1 MINESTF
8 DFPNIII
15 NKLELNYKYE
25 TNFNDKKEILLNIKV
40 ENDTKKCK
48 KIIFLIETGD
58 EINFIISGK
67 IKQSK
72 TIKSKETIKF
82 IYKLIPL
89 QRGELKL
96 PSLKI
101 WEIDINNIQEKICSN
116 YYFPQKIT
124 VI

>member
-1 MINESTF
+1 MK
-8 DFPNIII
+8 III
-15 NKLELNYKYE
+15 KIVKHYIYYQV
-25 TNFNDKKEILLNIKV
+25 FCLLNNTNKF
-40 ENDTKKCK
+40 K
-48 KIIFLIETGD
+48 KIIFFMENGD

-67 IKQSK
+67 TKQTK
-72 TIKSKETIKF
+72 IIKSKETIKF

-101 WEIDINNIQEKICSN
+101 WEISNNLDRICSN
-116 YYFPQKIT
+116 FYFPQKIT